1 MLKYIGDFDKL
12 KEYGFY
18 IEEDY
23 FLLATVEKEKRYVS
37 NDPNYEMAV
46 VIVNQPINGFGEPD
60 DREIYIIS
68 KRDVEHT
75 DVDVPTVLYDLIKDG
90 LVVKEEG

>member
-1 MLKYIGDFDKL
+1 
-12 KEYGFY
+12 
-18 IEEDY
+18 
-23 FLLATVEKEKRYVS
+23 
-37 NDPNYEMAV
+37 MAV